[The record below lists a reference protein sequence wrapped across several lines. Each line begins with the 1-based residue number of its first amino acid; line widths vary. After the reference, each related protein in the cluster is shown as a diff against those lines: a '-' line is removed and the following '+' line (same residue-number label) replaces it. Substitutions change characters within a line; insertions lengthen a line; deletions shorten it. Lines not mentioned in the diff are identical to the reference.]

1 MQLIININLD
11 KQLILPLNYN
21 HIVQSIIYRA
31 LSVIPEYADFI
42 HDNGYMNGNRS
53 YKMFNFGQLKGEYRI
68 EGRNIIFS
76 KFVSLE
82 VRSPLS
88 MLINILK
95 YSFETNGIT
104 FGEKTFNDILIEIY
118 DYTIEDSEINIEMNS
133 PVTVYSTDEYMGN
146 TYYYA
151 PTDVEFSDMIDANFK
166 RKYFSYYGVRPYSNV
181 EIELLNNTAP
191 RKMVTKYQG
200 LYVNAW
206 FGRYRLSGERKY
218 LDFLYQTGLG
228 SKNSQGFGMF
238 SLV

>member
-76 KFVSLE
+76 NFVSLE

-104 FGEKTFNDILIEIY
+104 FGEKTLNDILIEIY

>member
-11 KQLILPLNYN
+11 KQLILQLNYN

-76 KFVSLE
+76 NFVSLE

>member
-21 HIVQSIIYRA
+21 HIVQSIIYRG

-53 YKMFNFGQLKGEYRI
+53 FKMFNFGQLKGEYRI

-76 KFVSLE
+76 NFVSLE

-95 YSFETNGIT
+95 YSFETNGIA
-104 FGEKTFNDILIEIY
+104 FGEKTFNDVLIEIY

-133 PVTVYSTDEYMGN
+133 PVTVYSTDEYTGN

-151 PTDVEFSDMIDANFK
+151 PTDVEFLDMIDANFK
-166 RKYFSYYGVRPYSNV
+166 RKYFSYYGVRPCSNV

-200 LYVNAW
+200 LYINAW

>member
-76 KFVSLE
+76 NFVSLE